1 MKCPKCGR
9 EMKEVAVSVEGAK
22 QKVKSHQCSCDY
34 FEFEPQSSAEVIKE
48 LKAKESP
55 LVIEQKIIKLS
66 GARLG
71 IYFNKNIIKSLK
83 LRSGETVRL
92 SVPDRKHILL
102 NL

>member
-1 MKCPKCGR
+1 MKCPKCGK
-9 EMKEVAVSVEGAK
+9 EMKNVAVSVEGAK

-34 FEFEPQSSAEVIKE
+34 FEFEPESISKLVAE
-48 LKAKESP
+48 LKVKESP

-71 IYFNKNIIKSLK
+71 IYFNKNIIKSLN
-83 LRSGETVRL
+83 LRSGEIVRL
-92 SVPDRKHILL
+92 SVPDRKHILM